1 MKNTRSIASLL
12 PQAKQPNQQ
21 KIIDTRTKEKPPS
34 HVRGTIARELM
45 NNKSVSAL
53 KPLIQY
59 ISGNREPS

>member
-45 NNKSVSAL
+45 NNKSFSAL
-53 KPLIQY
+53 KPLI
-59 ISGNREPS
+59 